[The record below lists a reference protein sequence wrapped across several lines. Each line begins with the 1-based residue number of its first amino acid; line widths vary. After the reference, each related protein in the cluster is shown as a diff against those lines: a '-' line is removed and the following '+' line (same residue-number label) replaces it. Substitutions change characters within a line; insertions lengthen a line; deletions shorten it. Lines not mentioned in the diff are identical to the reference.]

1 MEHVEHGP
9 AAAARLPEE
18 RAGSGAE
25 TRKKERSERIRIE
38 QHGATGLLWFVGWLF
53 SIGFLHLSFWKGLLA
68 LVIWPYYLG
77 TTISVLVA
85 R

>member
-9 AAAARLPEE
+9 AAATLPEE
-18 RAGSGAE
+18 RAGSGTG

-53 SIGFLHLSFWKGLLA
+53 SIGFLHLSFWKGILA
-68 LVIWPYYLG
+68 LVIWPYYIG
-77 TTISVLVA
+77 TTISALIA